1 MKFKIVNHLEKINL
15 GFNSNNKRVVIDNLN
30 SFFVLNRNT
39 ILFKKH
45 PLGFKYFKLGDI
57 SNFVEFRLHFWI
69 NTNEK
74 HDIDLQIHDHSFD
87 FESFV
92 VSGSITNNKYEI
104 ISSSTSK
111 GYVYDV
117 KFRNEK
123 SKLILNTDNCRIQHT
138 ESVRINCGEFYSM
151 ISSEFHESIN
161 NEDLTITLL
170 KIIKSNDKTARV
182 YSPKKLS
189 SLSSF
194 ERTTLT
200 FEENLKLIDKIIEL
214 TKFKN

>member
-1 MKFKIVNHLEKINL
+1 VNYLEKINI
-15 GFNSNNKRVVIDNLN
+15 GFKTKDNRIVTENLN
-30 SFFVLNRNT
+30 SYFVLKRKE
-39 ILFKKH
+39 ILFQKH
-45 PLGFKYFKLGDI
+45 PLGFKYFKLGNI
-57 SNFVEFRLHFWI
+57 SNFEEFRLHFWI

-74 HDIDLQIHDHSFD
+74 HDDDLQIHNHSFD

-92 VSGSITNNKYEI
+92 VSGSIINNKYEI
-104 ISSSTSK
+104 IKSNNSE

-123 SKLILNTDNCRIQHT
+123 SKLILNTDNCYIQHS
-138 ESVRINCGEFYSM
+138 ESVKINCGEFYSM

-170 KIIKSNDKTARV
+170 KITKSCDKTASV
-182 YSPKKLS
+182 FSPKELA
-189 SLSSF
+189 SLSSY

-200 FEENLKLIDKIIEL
+200 VEENLKLIDKIIEL

>member
-1 MKFKIVNHLEKINL
+1 MNHLEKINL
-15 GFNSNNKRVVIDNLN
+15 GFNSNNKKIVIDNLN
-30 SFFVLNRNT
+30 SFFVHNRNT
-39 ILFKKH
+39 ILFQKH
-45 PLGFKYFKLGDI
+45 PLGFKYLKLGNI
-57 SNFVEFRLHFWI
+57 SNFIEFRLHFWI

-74 HDIDLQIHDHSFD
+74 HDVDLQIHDHSFD

-92 VSGSITNNKYEI
+92 VSGSIINNKYEI
-104 ISSSTSK
+104 ISSGTSK

-123 SKLILNTDNCRIQHT
+123 SKLILNTDNCYIQHT
-138 ESVRINCGEFYSM
+138 ESVKINCGEFYSM

-161 NEDLTITLL
+161 DENLTITLL
-170 KIIKSNDKTARV
+170 KITKSYDKTARV
-182 YSPKKLS
+182 FSPKKLS

-200 FEENLKLIDKIIEL
+200 IEENLKLIDKIIEL

>member
-1 MKFKIVNHLEKINL
+1 MNHLEKINL
-15 GFNSNNKRVVIDNLN
+15 GFKTKDNRIVSENLN
-30 SFFVLNRNT
+30 SYFVLKRT
-39 ILFKKH
+39 EILFQKH
-45 PLGFKYFKLGDI
+45 PLGFKYFKLGNI
-57 SNFVEFRLHFWI
+57 SNFEEFRLHFWI

-74 HDIDLQIHDHSFD
+74 HDDDLQIHDHSFD

-92 VSGSITNNKYEI
+92 VSGSIINNKYEI
-104 ISSSTSK
+104 IKSNNSE
-111 GYVYDV
+111 GFVYDV

-123 SKLILNTDNCRIQHT
+123 SKLILNTDNCYIQHT

-170 KIIKSNDKTARV
+170 KITKSCDKTARV
-182 YSPKKLS
+182 FSPKKLA
-189 SLSSF
+189 SLSSY

-200 FEENLKLIDKIIEL
+200 VEENLKLIDKIIEL

>member
-1 MKFKIVNHLEKINL
+1 M
-15 GFNSNNKRVVIDNLN
+15 
-30 SFFVLNRNT
+30 
-39 ILFKKH
+39 
-45 PLGFKYFKLGDI
+45 
-57 SNFVEFRLHFWI
+57 HFWI

-74 HDIDLQIHDHSFD
+74 HDVDLQIHDHSFD

-123 SKLILNTDNCRIQHT
+123 SKLILNTDNCCIQHT
-138 ESVRINCGEFYSM
+138 ESVRINCGGFYSM

-182 YSPKKLS
+182 FSPKKLS